1 MNKTVSIISA
11 AAFAVIAPL
20 AASASVIDFE
30 GFDNGANVTSVTST
44 DGLVSATVS
53 ASARLGNGSFI
64 RSTARAFDSELN
76 STFDPDL
83 EAPFTTGGLSL
94 NPGNV
99 LIIQEPGSGI
109 PDDNATGGFI
119 DFIFSSTVLFSG
131 FTGLDDANFRVTGN
145 GDTIA
150 IGAPGQ
156 FRVPN
161 DNGFGVF
168 ALGTPVAVDSLRFR
182 FQGASGAIDDLTFIA
197 PDIAPVPVPAALP
210 LLLAGIGGLAVMK
223 RRQKKASK
231 A

>member
-1 MNKTVSIISA
+1 MFKLVKIASA
-11 AAFAVIAPL
+11 AAVALIVPF

-30 GFDNGANVTSVTST
+30 GLSNGAEVNSVTST
-44 DGLVSATVS
+44 DGLVSATVK
-53 ASARLGNGSFI
+53 ATARLRDRSFVA
-64 RSTARAFDSELN
+64 STARIFDSELD

-83 EAPFTTGGLSL
+83 EAPFMTGGLSL

-99 LIIQEPGSGI
+99 LIIQEPGSAI

-119 DFIFSSTVLFSG
+119 DFAFANTVLFSG
-131 FTGLDDANFRVTGN
+131 FTGLDDANFRVTAN
-145 GDTIA
+145 GDSIEL
-150 IGAPGQ
+150 GS

-168 ALGTPVAVDSLRFR
+168 SLASAVAVDSLRFR
-182 FQGASGAIDDLTFIA
+182 FQGASGAIDDLTFDTIA
-197 PDIAPVPVPAALP
+197 PIPVPAALP
-210 LLLAGIGGLAVMK
+210 LMLAGLGGLGYMK

>member
-99 LIIQEPGSGI
+99 LIIQEPGSAI

-119 DFIFSSTVLFSG
+119 DFIFGSSVLFSG
-131 FTGLDDANFRVTGN
+131 FTGLDDANFRVTAN
-145 GDTIA
+145 GDTIEV
-150 IGAPGQ
+150 GS

-168 ALGTPVAVDSLRFR
+168 SLASAVEVDSLRFR